1 MRIINSSIRPNI
13 NCDLARGFIKN
24 GKLEGDVLYIDKAK
38 RTVALQKFLEGVRVD
53 Q

>member
-1 MRIINSSIRPNI
+1 MAFKNG
-13 NCDLARGFIKN
+13 DLVRGVIKN

-38 RTVALQKFLEGVRVD
+38 RTVTHLKYQNGVQID